1 MKAIFTAF
9 SWQFYNIITYSH
21 SHAGMVCRG
30 VVLHQR
36 EYSIKA
42 ACVFFF
48 FLVHLA
54 RSVRSL
60 RCCFDGLNCG
70 ISDFLAMFWIYYVC
84 EVNHFW
90 SVYICVCVFS
100 LRSDWPALIKQ
111 PIRELYALSFR
122 TLNVN

>member
-70 ISDFLAMFWIYYVC
+70 ISDFLGYVLVLNMPVNRITLALFIFRLLLYLILIY
-84 EVNHFW
+84 
-90 SVYICVCVFS
+90 
-100 LRSDWPALIKQ
+100 
-111 PIRELYALSFR
+111 
-122 TLNVN
+122 